1 MLLCLALTVQMPAD
15 ARRRAR
21 TRRRTDQG
29 RGRGTRQRA
38 HIQSDKHAC
47 SPSNQT
53 NKFVEGLS
61 HSLSLS
67 FPALSAEILSQPRSL
82 SPSFPPSLPPSLP
95 PSTPAVGTW
104 QELACPATMTC
115 GRKGGAI
122 HGRLSV
128 CPRPLSFRPSV
139 IQGRGLNFR
148 VLGLGFWALDL
159 GIGGFGKSFLGGS
172 RALGAW

>member
-82 SPSFPPSLPPSLP
+82 SPSS
-95 PSTPAVGTW
+95 PAVGTW

>member
-1 MLLCLALTVQMPAD
+1 MPRQCGGRATHLISSRSRSGLPMLLCLALTVQMPAD

-38 HIQSDKHAC
+38 HIQSDKHVC

-95 PSTPAVGTW
+95 SSLHTGRRHVAGAGLPGDDDLRAEGRRDSRRVERVPA
-104 QELACPATMTC
+104 P
-115 GRKGGAI
+115 
-122 HGRLSV
+122 
-128 CPRPLSFRPSV
+128 
-139 IQGRGLNFR
+139 
-148 VLGLGFWALDL
+148 VLFSPIRHSGPGFK
-159 GIGGFGKSFLGGS
+159 F
-172 RALGAW
+172 